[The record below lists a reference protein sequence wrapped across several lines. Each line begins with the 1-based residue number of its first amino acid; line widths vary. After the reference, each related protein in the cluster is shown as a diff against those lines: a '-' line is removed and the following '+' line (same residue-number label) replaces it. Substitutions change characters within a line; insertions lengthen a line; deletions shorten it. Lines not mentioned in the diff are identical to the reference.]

1 MENKVPV
8 GFIYYLQN
16 PVTWEMFS
24 NLDNETQD
32 IVQATYENRKY

>member
-1 MENKVPV
+1 MENKVPE
-8 GFIYYLQN
+8 GSPYHLE
-16 PVTWEMFS
+16 WEMFS